1 MLGMLMARK
10 KKVEKITFNM
20 EESEVREAV

>member
-10 KKVEKITFNM
+10 KKVEKITFM
-20 EESEVREAV
+20 EESEVEAV